1 MKATT
6 KLSTLVITAA
16 VLSLSGCG
24 KDDGWFSSKSDKGFV
39 QEITAAQ
46 SDGTV
51 AMLLPDFTQLV
62 EREGQA
68 VVNIQAIRTVSNPHA
83 NLPEASNPF
92 PEGDPFYD
100 FFRRLIPNMPDAPTA
115 EEDAMNFGSG
125 FIISKDGYILTNT
138 HVVSGSQQI
147 KVMLTDKRE
156 YPAKLIGQDLQ
167 SDVALL
173 KIEAEDLPIVAIG
186 APADLKVGE
195 WVAAIGAPFGFENS
209 VTSGIVSAK
218 GRSLPNENYTPFIQT
233 DVAINPGNSGGPLF
247 NLRGQVI
254 GINSQI
260 YSRSGGFMGISFAIP
275 IDIAMNVAE
284 QLKTTGK
291 VHRGQLGIMVQEVS
305 YDLAKS
311 FGLDKPRGALIAK
324 VMPDSAAAAAK
335 LKVGD
340 IILGVNDRNIESS
353 SDLPVMVGMIA
364 PGQKI
369 KLSIWR
375 AGKAVET
382 TVLLSDSASS
392 SGATAAPSA
401 GAPAQASVPFAFDD
415 IGLTLSTLTVEQ
427 KQRLGTATG
436 VIVTKVQ
443 GWAKG
448 AGLMEGDI
456 ILQLGTTEVDTEQQV
471 RSAIEAGDNPIPV
484 FIRRGGSTLFLPL
497 RTK

>member
-6 KLSTLVITAA
+6 KLSTLLITAA

-24 KDDGWFSSKSDKGFV
+24 KEDGWFSSKSDKGFV
-39 QEITAAQ
+39 QEITAEQ

-68 VVNIQAIRTVSNPHA
+68 VVNIQAIRTVSNPNA
-83 NLPEASNPF
+83 NQPEGNPF

-100 FFRRLIPNMPDAPTA
+100 FFRRLIPNIPDAPTA

-147 KVMLTDKRE
+147 KVMLNDKRE

-167 SDVALL
+167 SDVSLL
-173 KIEAEDLPIVAIG
+173 KIEAEDLPTVSIG
-186 APADLKVGE
+186 NPSDLKVGE

-247 NLRGQVI
+247 NLKGQVI

-284 QLKTTGK
+284 QIKTTGK

-311 FGLDKPRGALIAK
+311 FGLDKPRGALVAK
-324 VMPDSAAAAAK
+324 VLPDSAAAVAK

-340 IILGVNDRNIESS
+340 IILGVNERKIESS
-353 SDLPVMVGMIA
+353 SDLPVMVGMIP

-369 KLSIWR
+369 KLTIWR
-375 AGKAVET
+375 GGKSVET
-382 TVLLSDSASS
+382 TVLLSDSASAG
-392 SGATAAPSA
+392 GAHAAPSPDA
-401 GAPAQASVPFAFDD
+401 KAQASVPFVLEN
-415 IGLTLSTLTVEQ
+415 IGLTLSTLTTEQ
-427 KQRLGTATG
+427 KQRIGTATG
-436 VIVTKVQ
+436 VIVTNVQ
-443 GWAKG
+443 GWAKA

-471 RSAIEAGDNPIPV
+471 RAAVEAGDNPIPV
-484 FIRRGGSTLFLPL
+484 FIRRGPSTLFLPL

>member
-6 KLSTLVITAA
+6 KLSALLITAA

-24 KDDGWFSSKSDKGFV
+24 KGDSWFSGKSDKGFV
-39 QEITAAQ
+39 QEITAEK

-68 VVNIQAIRTVSNPHA
+68 VVNIQAIRTVSNPNA
-83 NLPEASNPF
+83 GQPDVNPF

-147 KVMLTDKRE
+147 KVMLNDKRE

-167 SDVALL
+167 SDVSLL
-173 KIEAEDLPIVAIG
+173 KIEAEDLPTVSIG
-186 APADLKVGE
+186 NPSELKVGE

-284 QLKTTGK
+284 QIKTTGK

-311 FGLDKPRGALIAK
+311 FGLDKPRGALVAK
-324 VMPDSAAAAAK
+324 VLPDSAAAAAK

-340 IILGVNDRNIESS
+340 IILGVNERQIESS
-353 SDLPVMVGMIA
+353 SDLPVMVGMIP

-369 KLSIWR
+369 KLTIWR
-375 AGKAVET
+375 GGKAVEA
-382 TVLLSDSASS
+382 TVLLSD
-392 SGATAAPSA
+392 GATAAGTTAEAGTDPQAQTSA
-401 GAPAQASVPFAFDD
+401 PFSVDR

-427 KQRLGTATG
+427 KQRLGTTTG
-436 VIVTKVQ
+436 VMVTKVQ
-443 GWAKG
+443 GWAKA

-471 RSAIEAGDNPIPV
+471 RAAIESGDNPIPV
-484 FIRRGGSTLFLPL
+484 FIRRGPSTLFLPL
-497 RTK
+497 RTQ

>member
-6 KLSTLVITAA
+6 KLSTLLITAA

-24 KDDGWFSSKSDKGFV
+24 KEDGWFSGKSDKGFV
-39 QEITAAQ
+39 QEITAEQ

-68 VVNIQAIRTVSNPHA
+68 VVNIQAIRTVSNPNA
-83 NLPEASNPF
+83 GQPEVNPF

-147 KVMLTDKRE
+147 KVMLNDKRE
-156 YPAKLIGQDLQ
+156 YSAKLIGQDLQ
-167 SDVALL
+167 SDVSLL
-173 KIEAEDLPIVAIG
+173 KIEAEDLPVVSIG
-186 APADLKVGE
+186 NPAELKVGE
-195 WVAAIGAPFGFENS
+195 WVAAIGAPFGFDNS

-247 NLRGQVI
+247 NLKGQVI

-284 QLKTTGK
+284 QIKTTGK

-311 FGLDKPRGALIAK
+311 FGLDKPRGALVAK
-324 VMPDSAAAAAK
+324 VLPDSAAAAAK

-340 IILGVNDRNIESS
+340 IILGVNERQIESS
-353 SDLPVMVGMIA
+353 SDLPVMVGMIP

-369 KLSIWR
+369 KLIIWR
-375 AGKAVET
+375 AGKSVET
-382 TVLLSDSASS
+382 TVVLSDSAS
-392 SGATAAPSA
+392 AANPHTAQSPDAK
-401 GAPAQASVPFAFDD
+401 AQASVPFSIDA

-436 VIVTKVQ
+436 VIVTNAQ
-443 GWAKG
+443 GWARS

-471 RSAIEAGDNPIPV
+471 RAAIESGDNPLPV
-484 FIRRGGSTLFLPL
+484 FIRRGPSTLFLPL